1 MSHTKEP
8 WSYQASIP
16 EEGYECFWIISRC
29 RQISSFDGP
38 QNDEQFSN
46 VRRIVACAN
55 ACAGIPIDM
64 LEAMPSGPASLLPMY
79 ARLEKQCDEL
89 LAAAERQFNVDHV
102 LINMPHGCTKDEHE
116 TALNEHTNAHYE
128 LRKVIAR
135 VKGQQ

>member
-46 VRRIVACAN
+46 VRRIVACVN

-64 LEAMPSGPASLLPMY
+64 LEAMPSGPASLLQMY
-79 ARLEKQCDEL
+79 ARLEKQRDEL
-89 LAAAERQFNVDHV
+89 LAALELLYDHCRLYHRDVEKNNV
-102 LINMPHGCTKDEHE
+102 GE
-116 TALNEHTNAHYE
+116 
-128 LRKVIAR
+128 
-135 VKGQQ
+135 

>member
-46 VRRIVACAN
+46 VRRIVACVN
-55 ACAGIPIDM
+55 ACAGISQQY
-64 LEAMPSGPASLLPMY
+64 LEELNGETIAERQLTLI
-79 ARLEKQCDEL
+79 KQRDEL
-89 LAAAERQFNVDHV
+89 LAC
-102 LINMPHGCTKDEHE
+102 L
-116 TALNEHTNAHYE
+116 E
-128 LRKVIAR
+128 LLYSWANNWDSEFMNDPDWKNRDFPRIQSAVAS

>member
-46 VRRIVACAN
+46 VRRIVACVN

-79 ARLEKQCDEL
+79 ARLEKQRDEL
-89 LAAAERQFNVDHV
+89 LAALENCRLLAARHRKEDWALLILGFCAEGGVVGSITR
-102 LINMPHGCTKDEHE
+102 
-116 TALNEHTNAHYE
+116 
-128 LRKVIAR
+128 
-135 VKGQQ
+135 

>member
-8 WSYQASIP
+8 WSYQVSIP
-16 EEGYECFWIISRC
+16 EEGYECFWINSRC

-46 VRRIVACAN
+46 VRRIVACVN
-55 ACAGIPIDM
+55 ACAGIPIYM

-79 ARLEKQCDEL
+79 ARLEKQRDEL
-89 LAAAERQFNVDHV
+89 MAALEDIANDYADRFDMES
-102 LINMPHGCTKDEHE
+102 PS
-116 TALNEHTNAHYE
+116 TNPGIKSCVKQA
-128 LRKVIAR
+128 KSAIAR